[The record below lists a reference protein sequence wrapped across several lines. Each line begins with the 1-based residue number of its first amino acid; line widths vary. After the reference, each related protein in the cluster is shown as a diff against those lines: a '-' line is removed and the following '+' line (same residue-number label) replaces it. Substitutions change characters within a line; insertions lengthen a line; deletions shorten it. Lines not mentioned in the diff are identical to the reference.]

1 MNNARGNI
9 LVIDDNADVLFSAK
23 ILLKGHFN
31 KVSTSTEPKK
41 ITALLTSGEY
51 EVVLLDMNYSGSDT
65 SGREGLYWLERIME
79 LDNPPQV
86 IMLTAYGTV
95 DLAVQA
101 LKKGATDFVLKP
113 WQNEKLVATVS
124 SALELSKS
132 KKEVTTLRTV
142 NKQLNEDIN
151 QAFTDL
157 IGTSPQMKELHNLIR
172 KIANTDANVIIF
184 GENGTGKE
192 LVARCIHNYSGRAEK
207 AIISVDLGAISETL
221 FESELFGHV
230 KGSFTD
236 AKEDRIGRFELA
248 SGSTLFLDE
257 IGNIPITLQSKLL
270 TALQSRCITRVGSH
284 KQIPVN
290 IRLICATNAPI
301 YDKVSEGS
309 FREDLLY
316 RIKTI
321 EVYIPALRERK
332 EDIALLANHFLHIY
346 SKRYRK
352 QDMKLGV
359 EAQQKLERYSWPGNV
374 RELQHSV
381 ERAVIL
387 SDHRVLKP
395 DDFLLKEPLS
405 KRADVHTLNLEN
417 IEANTVK
424 KALQANDDNI
434 SKAAK
439 QLGLSRAALYRK
451 MEKYGIR

>member
-151 QAFTDL
+151 QPFTDL

-301 YDKVSEGS
+301 YHRVSEGS

-346 SKRYRK
+346 SKKYRK

-374 RELQHSV
+374 RELQHTM

-395 DDFLLKEPLS
+395 DDFLLKEPVS
-405 KRADVHTLNLEN
+405 KQADVHTLNLED

-424 KALQANDDNI
+424 KALHANDDNI
-434 SKAAK
+434 SKTAK

>member
-151 QAFTDL
+151 QPFTDL

-230 KGSFTD
+230 KGAFTD

-424 KALQANDDNI
+424 KALQANDNNI